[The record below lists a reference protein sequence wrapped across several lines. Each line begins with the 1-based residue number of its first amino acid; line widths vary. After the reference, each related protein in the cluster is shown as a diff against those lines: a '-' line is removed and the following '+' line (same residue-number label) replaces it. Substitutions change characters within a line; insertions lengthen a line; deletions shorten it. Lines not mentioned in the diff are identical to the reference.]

1 MAKINPKA
9 IKDPQGTVGELTGS
23 NIEKAETETIEKV
36 SRTITVLE
44 GALATWEASKEKP
57 RGLEKKFTRY
67 KKFRDALAVWETNAL
82 KARGKEES
90 FDTRVR
96 RLKEFIDI
104 CYSYA

>member
-1 MAKINPKA
+1 MAKTGPKA
-9 IKDPQGTVGELTGS
+9 NTKGTVGELTGS
-23 NIEKAETETIEKV
+23 NIDKVENETIEKV

-44 GALATWEASKEKP
+44 GALATWEASEEKP
-57 RGLEKKFTRY
+57 AELEEKFTRY
-67 KKFRDALAVWETNAL
+67 RKFRDALAVWETSAL

-96 RLKEFIDI
+96 RLKDFINI